1 MQIIPL
7 IPQTINA
14 TTLNQV
20 ATLIY
25 HTDIG
30 LFRLLFGS
38 PHRAIPL
45 LERLV
50 SGMNNSFS
58 HQYTHVAVTNDNT
71 IAGIII
77 LIPPTPIKEDDFLTM
92 MPWHALLRLALAHI
106 IIGPILHQGTKST
119 PYIQNISVADSFKGQ
134 GVGSQLIDYVINL
147 TQKHGYQEIAL
158 DVSLDN
164 PRAQHLYQRLG
175 FVVTNTTRL
184 WPWSLGVHRMHKRFA

>member
-1 MQIIPL
+1 MHITPL
-7 IPQTINA
+7 TPQTINA

-20 ATLIY
+20 AALIY
-25 HTDIG
+25 HTDVG
-30 LFRLLFGS
+30 LFRLLFGP

-45 LERLV
+45 LECLV

-58 HQYTHVAVTNDNT
+58 HQYIHVAVTNDHA

-77 LIPPTPIKEDDFLTM
+77 LLPPTPIPEDDFLTM
-92 MPWHALLRLALAHI
+92 MPWHALIRLALARI
-106 IIGPILHQGTKST
+106 ILGPILHQGPKLI
-119 PYIQNISVADSFKGQ
+119 PYIQNISVADGFKGQ
-134 GVGSQLIDYVINL
+134 GVGSQLIDYVVNL

-184 WPWSLGVHRMHKRFA
+184 WPWSLGIHRMHKRFA